1 MNDGLS
7 DPLAL
12 LRKDLIAAAARQT
25 DARRRAKLTIFA
37 ATTAAVGLGFAG
49 LAAAGALPWQTT
61 ASPATTT
68 VVSTAATPPASGVA
82 AGNAAASV
90 TALGQPSRAKLPATA
105 RAAFAT
111 SAVHFGAIVATH
123 GRLLTKAGTTRL
135 FAAPTTSGAV
145 CFVVLDGSS
154 PAGSCT
160 TTLAP
165 TSPIA
170 TIVGELQDGATIV
183 AGIASDN
190 VTAVTALDR
199 AGRGIC
205 HADTANNAFLCATS
219 ATIGAVASFVITFSD
234 GTEVTQSG

>member
-1 MNDGLS
+1 MNGLS

-25 DARRRAKLTIFA
+25 DARRRAKLTILA

-49 LAAAGALPWQTT
+49 LAAAGALPWQTA
-61 ASPATTT
+61 ASPATTI
-68 VVSTAATPPASGVA
+68 VVSTASTPPASA
-82 AGNAAASV
+82 AAVGNAAAAV
-90 TALGQPSRAKLPATA
+90 TALGQPSSAKLPATA
-105 RAAFAT
+105 QAAFAT
-111 SAVHFGAIVATH
+111 SAVHFGAVIATH
-123 GRLLTKAGTTRL
+123 ARLLTKVGTTRL

-160 TTLAP
+160 TALTP

-170 TIVGELQDGATIV
+170 SIVGELEDGSTIV

-190 VTAVTALDR
+190 VTAVTARDG
-199 AGRGIC
+199 AGSPIC
-205 HADTANNAFLCATS
+205 HARIANNAFLCATG
-219 ATIGAVASFVITFSD
+219 AAIDAVASLVITLSD